1 MNKRLL
7 IWRVFL
13 VVAIAGLLSIPASLG
28 AGPGVQNRSVRI
40 TERGFEPAT
49 LTVRRGIRIRI
60 TFLRTA
66 DNTCAKEVVFPDFGV
81 KRDLPLN
88 QPVVITLM
96 PNRRGEFRFT
106 CGMNMMNGKL
116 IVQ

>member
-1 MNKRLL
+1 MNSIRLTV
-7 IWRVFL
+7 W
-13 VVAIAGLLSIPASLG
+13 LSILVLATAAFSLPAAE
-28 AGPGVQNRSVRI
+28 AGPRVQTRNVRI
-40 TERGFEPAT
+40 TERGFEPDT
-49 LTVRRGIRIRI
+49 LVVRRGIRVRI
-60 TFLRTA
+60 TFLRTT

-88 QPVVITLM
+88 QAVVITLA
-96 PNRRGEFRFT
+96 PNKKGEFRFT